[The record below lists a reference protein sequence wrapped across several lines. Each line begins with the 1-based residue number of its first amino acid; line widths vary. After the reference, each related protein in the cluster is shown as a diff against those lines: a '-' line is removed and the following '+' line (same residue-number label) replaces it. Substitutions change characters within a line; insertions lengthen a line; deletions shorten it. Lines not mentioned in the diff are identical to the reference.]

1 MKNNDAV
8 SRRQWFE
15 RMAIPALTLAGAG
28 LAGLP
33 AAAAPATVH
42 PPDRPD
48 MPLPATKLYDVRAY
62 GAKGDGQTLNTAA
75 IQAAIDAC
83 SQEQGG
89 TVLIPA
95 GDFLCGTIEIKSG
108 VTLHIATN
116 GRLLGSTRREDYT
129 AGKGVPSG
137 NGNIVFIYAVNA
149 SNISVEGYGT
159 IDGNGLAFYNGK
171 GDNTGPGQRG
181 VGGNFDRPHLLIFY
195 QCTRFQVKDIF
206 LTNSA
211 YHCFRIL
218 KCQHIQLHNIRIYNR
233 VNKNNDG
240 FHFNDSRYVHISDC
254 DVQCQDDACALFGSN
269 QFVTVTNCSFST
281 RWSIFRFGSGEA
293 QHITVSNCLIYDT
306 YGCPIKMS
314 SGRAKIENL
323 HFSNIIMRNVTG
335 PIGIGFTG
343 TSNNPNNNHA
353 GADTTP
359 SFVRNISFSNIRATV
374 VEKPVNH
381 PDIHFGVNVFDGEVN
396 SCITFNGVGKVFL
409 ENISLTD
416 VHVHYAGGGTK
427 EQAAKRTVPELSAE
441 YFGVWGTKPFGP
453 PAYGLYARNVKG
465 LTLHNVRFTY
475 ERPDARPAM
484 VLDSVHDVAV
494 SGFSAQGSSDIEML
508 RLVNTTD
515 VLFTGLRVLTPAGT
529 LLQVEGAAAS
539 NITIDG
545 GDTSK
550 AARLLV
556 LADGASKKA
565 VKIRS

>member
-1 MKNNDAV
+1 MKKSTPV

-15 RMAIPALTLAGAG
+15 RMAVPALTVAGAG
-28 LAGLP
+28 LIGLP
-33 AAAAPATVH
+33 ATAAPAGNELH
-42 PPDRPD
+42 EN
-48 MPLPATKLYDVRAY
+48 LPIGGIYNVRDF
-62 GAKGDGQTLNTAA
+62 GAKGDGQTLDTAA

-83 SQEQGG
+83 NGDRGG
-89 TVLIPA
+89 TVLIPV
-95 GDFLCGTIEIKSG
+95 GDFICGTIELKSG

-149 SNISVEGYGT
+149 ENIAIEGYGT

-171 GDNTGPGQRG
+171 GDNTGPGQKG
-181 VGGNFDRPHLLIFY
+181 VGGNFDRPHLIIFY
-195 QCTRFQVKDIF
+195 QCTRFQVRDIF

-218 KCQHIQLHNIRIYNR
+218 KCKHVQLHNIRIYNR

-240 FHFNDSRYVHISDC
+240 FHFNDTQYVHISNC

-281 RWSIFRFGSGEA
+281 RWSIFRFGGGEA
-293 QHITVSNCLIYDT
+293 QNITVSNCLIYDT
-306 YGCPIKMS
+306 YGCPVKIS
-314 SGRAKIENL
+314 SGKARIENL
-323 HFSNIIMRNVTG
+323 HFSNIVMRNVTG

-343 TSNNPNNNHA
+343 SNPSVNDANA
-353 GADTTP
+353 AP
-359 SFVRNISFSNIRATV
+359 SFVRNISFTNIRATV

-381 PDIHFGVNVFDGEVN
+381 PDIHFGVNVFDGEIN
-396 SCITFNGVGKVFL
+396 SCITLNGVGKAFL

-416 VHVHYAGGGTK
+416 VHVVYAGGGTK
-427 EQAAKRTVPELSAE
+427 EQAGKREVPELSAE

-465 LTLHNVRFTY
+465 LTLQNVRFTY
-475 ERPDARPAM
+475 EKPDARPA
-484 VLDSVHDVAV
+484 VILDNVQDASIN
-494 SGFSAQGSSDIEML
+494 GLSAQGNPESELI
-508 RLVNTTD
+508 RLVNAKD
-515 VLFTGLRVLTPAGT
+515 VLFTAMRVLTPAAI
-529 LLQVEGAAAS
+529 LLQVEGVGTQ
-539 NITIDG
+539 NIKVDG

-550 AARLLV
+550 AAKQLV
-556 LADGASKKA
+556 LDKGAKKTA
-565 VKIRS
+565 VSLRS

>member
-15 RMAIPALTLAGAG
+15 CMAIPAMTLAGAG

-33 AAAAPATVH
+33 ASAAPVH
-42 PPDRPD
+42 TNPSPG
-48 MPLPATKLYDVRAY
+48 PLPGTNIYDVRDF
-62 GAKGDGQTLNTAA
+62 GAKGDGQTLNTTA
-75 IQAAIDAC
+75 IQAAIDDC
-83 SQEQGG
+83 HQKQGG

-95 GDFLCGTIEIKSG
+95 GDFICGTIEMRSG

-116 GRLLGSTRREDYT
+116 GRLLGSKRREDYT

-149 SNISVEGYGT
+149 ENITIEGNGA

-181 VGGNFDRPHLLIFY
+181 IGGNFDRPHLLIFF
-195 QCTRFQVKDIF
+195 QCTRFQVKDVL

-218 KCQHIQLHNIRIYNR
+218 KCKHVQLHNIRIYNR

-240 FHFNDSRYVHISDC
+240 FHFNDTQYVHITNC

-269 QFVTVTNCSFST
+269 QFVTITNCSFST
-281 RWSIFRFGSGEA
+281 RWSVFRFGGGEA
-293 QHITVSNCLIYDT
+293 QNITVSNCLIYDT
-306 YGCPIKMS
+306 YGCPVKIS

-323 HFSNIIMRNVTG
+323 SFSNIIMRNVTG

-343 TSNNPNNNHA
+343 ASSNPNNNS
-353 GADTTP
+353 TTP
-359 SFVRNISFSNIRATV
+359 DTASFVRNISFNNIRATV

-381 PDIHFGVNVFDGEVN
+381 PDIHFGVNVFNGELN
-396 SCITFNGVGKVFL
+396 SCITLNGVGKVFL

-416 VHVHYAGGGTK
+416 VHVAYAGGGTK
-427 EQAAKRTVPELSAE
+427 EQAAKRQVPELSAE
-441 YFGVWGTKPFGP
+441 YFGVWGTEPFGP

-465 LTLHNVRFTY
+465 LTLQNVRFTY
-475 ERPDARPAM
+475 EKPDARPA
-484 VLDSVHDVAV
+484 VIFDNVQDATVNGL
-494 SGFSAQGSSDIEML
+494 SAQGSPDTELL
-508 RLVNTTD
+508 RLVNTKD
-515 VLFTGLRVLTPAGT
+515 VLFTATRILTPAAIF
-529 LLQVEGAAAS
+529 LQVEGVATE
-539 NITIDG
+539 NIKVDG
-545 GDTSK
+545 GDISK
-550 AARLLV
+550 AVRP
-556 LADGASKKA
+556 LAVEKGANKKA
-565 VKIRS
+565 VTMRS